1 MTKTSIGL
9 QELRRRIY
17 VKAKAEPSWRFW
29 GLYVHVCKQETL
41 RESYRLAKTNN
52 GAPGIDGV
60 TFDAIEGRGVE
71 AFLGELRTELIS
83 GQYRPVR
90 NRKVEIPKD
99 GGKIRVLGIPTIRDR
114 VVQGC
119 LKLILEPIFESDFQ
133 DGSYGYR
140 PKRTAHQAVARV
152 SEAVLMGLTRVVDL
166 DLKNYFD
173 TVSHSI
179 IMGQVAKRVNDAQV
193 MRLLKLILKANGKRG
208 VPQGGVISPLL
219 SNLYLNEVD
228 KMLERAREVTRR
240 GKYLNVEYA
249 RFADDLVVL
258 ISGHPSCDWL
268 ARTVPRRLREELAKL
283 EVQIN
288 EEKTKL
294 VDLMLDE
301 TFSFVGFDFREVKTH
316 RGKSGVRVTP
326 RVKSRTRLL
335 SKLREV
341 FRRHRSH
348 PINGLIVEINPI
360 VRGWV
365 SYFRIGQSG
374 RCFTYV
380 RNWIERKVRRAM
392 MRARKRPGFGWNRW
406 SSSWL
411 YETLCLFDGY
421 GLRRSPRMKALPA
434 R

>member
-1 MTKTSIGL
+1 
-9 QELRRRIY
+9 
-17 VKAKAEPSWRFW
+17 
-29 GLYVHVCKQETL
+29 
-41 RESYRLAKTNN
+41 
-52 GAPGIDGV
+52 
-60 TFDAIEGRGVE
+60 
-71 AFLGELRTELIS
+71 
-83 GQYRPVR
+83 
-90 NRKVEIPKD
+90 
-99 GGKIRVLGIPTIRDR
+99 
-114 VVQGC
+114 
-119 LKLILEPIFESDFQ
+119 
-133 DGSYGYR
+133 
-140 PKRTAHQAVARV
+140 
-152 SEAVLMGLTRVVDL
+152 MGLTRVVDL

-406 SSSWL
+406 SSSWA
-411 YETLCLFDGY
+411 YSMVTVFV
-421 GLRRSPRMKALPA
+421 AA
-434 R
+434 RE

>member
-1 MTKTSIGL
+1 MTKASIGL
-9 QELRRRIY
+9 QDLRRRIY

-29 GLYVHVCKQETL
+29 GLYVHVCKRETF
-41 RESYRLAKTNN
+41 RESYRMTKKNN

-83 GQYRPVR
+83 GQYRPMR
-90 NRKVEIPKD
+90 NRKVEIPKE
-99 GGKIRVLGIPTIRDR
+99 GGKVRVLGIPAVRDR
-114 VVQGC
+114 VVQGS

-166 DLKNYFD
+166 DLKSYFD

-179 IMGQVAKRVNDAQV
+179 ILCQVAERVNDAKV

-228 KMLERAREVTRR
+228 KMLERAREVKRR

-258 ISGHPSCDWL
+258 VSGHPSCDWP
-268 ARTVPRRLREELAKL
+268 ARAVQRRLREELAKL

-294 VDLMLDE
+294 VDL
-301 TFSFVGFDFREVKTH
+301 
-316 RGKSGVRVTP
+316 
-326 RVKSRTRLL
+326 
-335 SKLREV
+335 
-341 FRRHRSH
+341 
-348 PINGLIVEINPI
+348 
-360 VRGWV
+360 
-365 SYFRIGQSG
+365 
-374 RCFTYV
+374 
-380 RNWIERKVRRAM
+380 
-392 MRARKRPGFGWNRW
+392 
-406 SSSWL
+406 
-411 YETLCLFDGY
+411 
-421 GLRRSPRMKALPA
+421 
-434 R
+434 

>member
-1 MTKTSIGL
+1 
-9 QELRRRIY
+9 
-17 VKAKAEPSWRFW
+17 
-29 GLYVHVCKQETL
+29 
-41 RESYRLAKTNN
+41 
-52 GAPGIDGV
+52 
-60 TFDAIEGRGVE
+60 
-71 AFLGELRTELIS
+71 
-83 GQYRPVR
+83 
-90 NRKVEIPKD
+90 
-99 GGKIRVLGIPTIRDR
+99 
-114 VVQGC
+114 
-119 LKLILEPIFESDFQ
+119 
-133 DGSYGYR
+133 
-140 PKRTAHQAVARV
+140 
-152 SEAVLMGLTRVVDL
+152 MGLTRVVDL
-166 DLKNYFD
+166 DLKSYFD

-179 IMGQVAKRVNDAQV
+179 ILRKVAERVNDAKV

-208 VPQGGVISPLL
+208 VSQGGVISPLL

-258 ISGHPSCDWL
+258 VSGHTSCDWL
-268 ARTVPRRLREELAKL
+268 ARAVPRRLREELTKL
-283 EVQIN
+283 QVQIN

-294 VDLMLDE
+294 VDLRRDE
-301 TFSFVGFDFREVKTH
+301 TLSFVGFDIREVKTL

-348 PINGLIVEINPI
+348 PTMGLIAEINPI

-365 SYFRIGQSG
+365 NYFRIGQSG

-380 RNWIERKVRRAM
+380 SNWIERKVRRAM

-411 YETLCLFDGY
+411 YETLGLFNGY
-421 GLRRSPRMKALPA
+421 GLRRSPRAKALPA